1 MIETAIIPV
10 AGLATRFLP
19 VSKEVPKALMPVLNK
34 PMIQFAIEEAYF
46 SGIRRILII
55 LGPGQS
61 SIKDYLQNDYATSI
75 KKHIS
80 FKNYKLE
87 NFIEITNSIQ
97 IDYVVQKKPLGLGHA
112 ILEAESYIGTNSF
125 SIFLPDDLIFND
137 SPCMLDM
144 INIYEE
150 FSVPVL
156 AIKEVSS
163 KKIPF
168 LGIIDGDKYK
178 ERIYQITKM
187 IEKPT
192 LENAPS
198 NLAIIGRYVLP
209 SGIFSELKHIK
220 PGANGEIQIT
230 DALIRFMKHAGFYG
244 YKFPGVHFDVGN
256 PLGLLQAS
264 VYTAAADPDI
274 AKDFVN
280 WIYSNVEDFKFNVK

>member
-1 MIETAIIPV
+1 
-10 AGLATRFLP
+10 
-19 VSKEVPKALMPVLNK
+19 
-34 PMIQFAIEEAYF
+34 
-46 SGIRRILII
+46 
-55 LGPGQS
+55 
-61 SIKDYLQNDYATSI
+61 
-75 KKHIS
+75 
-80 FKNYKLE
+80 
-87 NFIEITNSIQ
+87 
-97 IDYVVQKKPLGLGHA
+97 
-112 ILEAESYIGTNSF
+112 
-125 SIFLPDDLIFND
+125 
-137 SPCMLDM
+137 
-144 INIYEE
+144 
-150 FSVPVL
+150 
-156 AIKEVSS
+156 
-163 KKIPF
+163 
-168 LGIIDGDKYK
+168 
-178 ERIYQITKM
+178 M

-230 DALIRFMKHAGFYG
+230 DALIRFMKHTGFYG